1 MAIQDAQKL
10 DFLWKKIGYGFT
22 KTDVNSIKAAVNESV
37 PSPLLI
43 RGDTIW
49 VDSDLIPN
57 VKPTDA
63 SVLIEVYDYANIGN
77 GYSAVPCLEDSTASP
92 NRTWFTSIIN
102 WIPPEFGST
111 YQIKVYADAPNAA
124 NPESTGTQLFA
135 AGSGTNDEW
144 FFDYKSGVLNFIG
157 DNLPSSLN
165 GSNIIYITG
174 AVYAGDFGVKGQ
186 RAQFGNIILENN
198 DIFVTPDDPDGPI
211 NIIANGTG
219 AVNIQQSILNLEEDL
234 NVTGIANF
242 DNVLDSTDITSGS
255 VVVDGGVGI
264 AKTLYLGGDANLL
277 SDLNVSQNLNISQDV
292 DILGNIDFSG
302 TITIDNRLFSINDLA
317 DGKNDPTETGQKNIA
332 LGFNSLGN
340 VTSDA
345 NFNAVFGNDA
355 AQSLTDGENNIIVGN
370 NAEPSTP
377 IVNNEVTIGN
387 DQIDKVRIPG
397 VDFEIHQGEVIIGDE
412 NGNKKGNLTVNGSAT
427 FTESVYANEIDG
439 NIDGGT
445 F

>member
-57 VKPTDA
+57 VKPTNA
-63 SVLIEVYDYANIGN
+63 SLLIEVYDYANIGN

-211 NIIANGTG
+211 NLIANGTG
-219 AVNIQQSILNLEEDL
+219 DVNVQQSNLNLEEDL
-234 NVTGIANF
+234 NVTGIGNF

-277 SDLNVSQNLNISQDV
+277 SNVDV
-292 DILGNIDFSG
+292 LGNIDFSG
-302 TITIDNRLFSINDLA
+302 TLTIDDRLFSINDLA
-317 DGKNDPTETGQKNIA
+317 DGKNDPIETGQKNIA
-332 LGFNSLGN
+332 LGFNSLNN
-340 VTSDA
+340 VSA
-345 NFNAVFGNDA
+345 LSNFNAVFGNDA
-355 AQSLTDGENNIIVGN
+355 AQTLTDGENNIIVGN

>member
-1 MAIQDAQKL
+1 MAISDNQKIDYL
-10 DFLWKKIGYGFT
+10 FKKLGYGAT
-22 KTDVNSIKAAVNESV
+22 KTDTILNKLAANESI
-37 PSPLLI
+37 PSPLLL
-43 RGDTIW
+43 RGDKVW
-49 VDSDLIPN
+49 AESGDIPS
-57 VKPTDA
+57 VKPSA
-63 SVLIEVYDYANIGN
+63 STGVITI
-77 GYSAVPCLEDSTASP
+77 YSAVESVEDITATG
-92 NRTWFTSIIN
+92 NRTWKTGITD
-102 WIPPEFGST
+102 WITPEFGST
-111 YQIKVYADAPNAA
+111 YLVNVYVHTSGDAGNAETMANKVFV
-124 NPESTGTQLFA
+124 T
-135 AGSGTNDEW
+135 GSGNNDEW

-157 DNLPSSLN
+157 NNLPSQLN
-165 GSNIIYITG
+165 GSRVIYITG
-174 AVYAGDFGVKGQ
+174 AVYIGDFGVKGQ

-198 DIFVTPDDPDGPI
+198 DIFVTEADTNGPI
-211 NIIANGTG
+211 NLIANGTG
-219 AVNIQQSILNLEEDL
+219 GVNIQQSNLNLEEDL
-234 NVTGIANF
+234 NVTGIGNF
-242 DNVLDSTDITSGS
+242 DNVLDSTDVTSGS

-277 SDLNVSQNLNISQDV
+277 SNVDV
-292 DILGNIDFSG
+292 LGNIDFSG
-302 TITIDNRLFSINDLA
+302 TLTIDDRLFSINDLA
-317 DGKNDPTETGQKNIA
+317 DGKNDPIETGQKNIA
-332 LGFNSLGN
+332 LGFNSLNN
-340 VTSDA
+340 VTALS

>member
-10 DFLWKKIGYGFT
+10 DFLWKKIGYGFS
-22 KTDVNSIKAAVNESV
+22 KTDVNSIKAAVNESI

-57 VKPTDA
+57 VKPATA
-63 SVLIEVYDYANIGN
+63 NALLEVYDDDNTSN
-77 GYSAVPCLEDSTASP
+77 GTPAVQCLEDITASP
-92 NRTWFTSIIN
+92 NRTWITSVVN

-111 YQIKVYADAPNAA
+111 YQIKVYADAPSASA
-124 NPESTGTQLFA
+124 PQSTGTQLFA
-135 AGSGTNDEW
+135 SGSGNNDEW
-144 FFDYKSGVLNFIG
+144 FFDYQSGILNFIG
-157 DNLPSSLN
+157 SNLPSQLN
-165 GSNIIYITG
+165 GSNVIYITG
-174 AVYAGDFGVKGQ
+174 AVYIGDFGVKGQ
-186 RAQFGNIILENN
+186 RAQFGNIVLEENN
-198 DIFVTPDDPDGPI
+198 IFVTEADPDGSM
-211 NIIANGTG
+211 NLIANGTG
-219 AVNIQQSILNLEEDL
+219 SVNIQQSNLNLEEDL
-234 NVTGIANF
+234 NVTGIGNF
-242 DNVLDSTDITSGS
+242 DNVLDSTSITSGS

-277 SDLNVSQNLNISQDV
+277 SNLNVTQNV

-302 TITIDNRLFSINDLA
+302 TITIDDRLFSLNDLA

-355 AQSLTDGENNIIVGN
+355 AQTLTDGENNIIVGN

-387 DQIDKVRIPG
+387 EAIDKVRIPG
-397 VDFEIHQGEVIIGDE
+397 VDFEINQGEVIIGDT

-427 FTESVYANEIDG
+427 FTESVYADSIDG

>member
-57 VKPTDA
+57 VKPTD
-63 SVLIEVYDYANIGN
+63 SSILIEVYDDANSGN
-77 GYSAVPCLEDSTASP
+77 GYPASECLEDITASP
-92 NRTWFTSIIN
+92 NRTWFTSRIN

-111 YQIKVYADAPNAA
+111 YQIEVYADQPNAPA
-124 NPESTGTQLFA
+124 PQSTGTPLFA
-135 AGSGTNDEW
+135 AGSGNNDEW

-157 DNLPSSLN
+157 TNLPSALN
-165 GSNIIYITG
+165 GSNVIYITG

-211 NIIANGTG
+211 NIIANGDG
-219 AVNIQQSILNLEEDL
+219 AVNIIDSDLNLTQDL
-234 NVTGIANF
+234 NVTGIGNF
-242 DNVLDSTDITSGS
+242 DNVLDSTDVTSGS

-277 SDLNVSQNLNISQDV
+277 SNLNVSQDV
-292 DILGNIDFSG
+292 DILGSIDFSG

>member
-1 MAIQDAQKL
+1 MAIADAQKL

-22 KTDVNSIKAAVNESV
+22 KTDENSIKAATNESI
-37 PSPLLI
+37 PSPLLL

-49 VDSDLIPN
+49 VDSDLIPGTI
-57 VKPTDA
+57 PTTTNT
-63 SVLIEVYDYANIGN
+63 LLEVYDDSQSGN
-77 GYSAVPCLEDSTASP
+77 GYPSVECVEDITASP
-92 NRTWFTSIIN
+92 NRTWNSNSIN
-102 WIPPEFGST
+102 WIPPEFGAT
-111 YQIKVYADAPNAA
+111 YQIKVYADSPGAA
-124 NPESTGTQLFA
+124 NPQSTGTRLFA
-135 AGSGTNDEW
+135 AGSGNNDEW

-157 DNLPSSLN
+157 NNLPSQLN
-165 GSNIIYITG
+165 GSRVIYITG
-174 AVYAGDFGVKGQ
+174 AVYIGDFGVKGQ

-198 DIFVTPDDPDGPI
+198 DIFVTEADTNGPI
-211 NIIANGTG
+211 NLIANGTG
-219 AVNIQQSILNLEEDL
+219 GVNIQQSNLNLEEDL
-234 NVTGIANF
+234 NVTGIGNF
-242 DNVLDSTDITSGS
+242 DNVLDSTDVTSGS

-277 SDLNVSQNLNISQDV
+277 SNVDV
-292 DILGNIDFSG
+292 LGNIDFSG
-302 TITIDNRLFSINDLA
+302 TLTIDDRLFSINDLA
-317 DGKNDPTETGQKNIA
+317 DGKNDPIETGQKNIA
-332 LGFNSLGN
+332 LGFNSLNN
-340 VTSDA
+340 VSA
-345 NFNAVFGNDA
+345 LSNFNAVFGNDA
-355 AQSLTDGENNIIVGN
+355 AQTLTDGENNIIVGN

>member
-1 MAIQDAQKL
+1 MAIADAQKL

-22 KTDVNSIKAAVNESV
+22 KTDENSIKAATNESI
-37 PSPLLI
+37 PSPLLL

-49 VDSDLIPN
+49 VDSDLIPGTI
-57 VKPTDA
+57 PTATDT
-63 SVLIEVYDYANIGN
+63 LLEVYDDSQSSN
-77 GYSAVPCLEDSTASP
+77 GYPSVECVEDITASP
-92 NRTWFTSIIN
+92 NRTWNSNSIN
-102 WIPPEFGST
+102 WIPPEFGAT
-111 YQIKVYADAPNAA
+111 YQIKVYADSPGAA
-124 NPESTGTQLFA
+124 NPQTTGTRLFA
-135 AGSGTNDEW
+135 AGSGNNDEW

-157 DNLPSSLN
+157 SNLPSQLN
-165 GSNIIYITG
+165 GSNVIYITG
-174 AVYAGDFGVKGQ
+174 AVYIGDFGVKGQ

-198 DIFVTPDDPDGPI
+198 DIFVTAADTNGPI
-211 NIIANGTG
+211 NLIANGTG
-219 AVNIQQSILNLEEDL
+219 GVNIQQSNLNLEEDL
-234 NVTGIANF
+234 NVTGIGNF

-277 SDLNVSQNLNISQDV
+277 SNVDV
-292 DILGNIDFSG
+292 LGNIDFSG
-302 TITIDNRLFSINDLA
+302 TLTIDDRLFSINDLA

-332 LGFNSLGN
+332 LGFNSLTN

-355 AQSLTDGENNIIVGN
+355 AQLLTNGDNNIIIGN
-370 NAEPSTP
+370 NAEPSTTN
-377 IVNNEVTIGN
+377 VNNEVTIGN
-387 DQIDKVRIPG
+387 EAIDKVRIPG